1 LVTTPT
7 TRCPCGSGD
16 TYGACCG
23 PLHAG
28 DSTASTASALMR
40 SRYTAFAE
48 GAADY
53 LLATWHPS
61 TRPDRVAVDERMTW
75 RRLEIVDSVDGGP
88 FDTSGVVEFRAHY
101 RIGGARGVLHERSHF
116 VHEDGRWLYVR
127 GEVGDR

>member
-1 LVTTPT
+1 
-7 TRCPCGSGD
+7 
-16 TYGACCG
+16 
-23 PLHAG
+23 
-28 DSTASTASALMR
+28 MR

-75 RRLEIVDSVDGGP
+75 RRLEIVDSDDGGP